1 MPLPEAA
8 ACPPLGRGHDWTGAV
23 TALAGSPA
31 TGPLTGIKVLMMG
44 GLGPGPFCG
53 MLLAGLG
60 ADVLR
65 VDRVNEVDLP
75 PHVDVV
81 TRRGQRSIAGRR
93 QGSPRA

>member
-1 MPLPEAA
+1 M
-8 ACPPLGRGHDWTGAV
+8 
-23 TALAGSPA
+23 TALAGSPGN
-31 TGPLTGIKVLMMG
+31 GPLTGIKVLMMG

-75 PHVDVV
+75 P
-81 TRRGQRSIAGRR
+81 TSTW
-93 QGSPRA
+93 